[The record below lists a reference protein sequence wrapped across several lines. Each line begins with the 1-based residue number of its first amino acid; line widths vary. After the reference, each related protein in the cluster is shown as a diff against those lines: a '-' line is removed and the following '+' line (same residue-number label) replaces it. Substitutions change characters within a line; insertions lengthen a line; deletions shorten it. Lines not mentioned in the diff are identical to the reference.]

1 MMPTR
6 LPATWPLGR
15 CFEVIVLN
23 LYLVPKSG
31 AALEPAKMAAA
42 LAWLA
47 DEDIVGAEPTTDG
60 ELAPGP
66 AVRRLFHDDALE
78 WLLPAELTF
87 DGLKAVHSGAQ
98 RFLPETVDAFED
110 ARCTLCG
117 DTLDVDVLATDLER
131 LLVFPV
137 DRFAHLCPSCRTEL
151 TLKEIDFGQPT
162 MVAHDWILVEG
173 AATTRLSQRVLDQ
186 LGKLLGSPLV
196 IVPEVFEDA
205 DFDGDAGFAPAKDQS
220 RRSRGGGAK
229 SSGGQRKKRGR

>member
-1 MMPTR
+1 M
-6 LPATWPLGR
+6 
-15 CFEVIVLN
+15 LN

-31 AALEPAKMAAA
+31 AALDPSRVAAA

-47 DEDIVGAEPTTDG
+47 DEDIVGAEPTADG

-66 AVRRLFHDDALE
+66 AARRLFHDDAAE

-87 DGLKAVHSGAQ
+87 DGLRMVHSGAP
-98 RFLPETVDAFED
+98 RFLPETVDTFED

-137 DRFAHLCPSCRTEL
+137 DRFEHLCPSCRTSL
-151 TLKEIDFGQPT
+151 SLKEIDFGQPT
-162 MVAHDWILVEG
+162 MVASDWFLLEG

-186 LGKLLGSPLV
+186 LGRLLGASLV

-205 DFDGDAGFAPAKDQS
+205 DFDGDSAFAPAKDQA
-220 RRSRGGGAK
+220 RRARRGGGRE
-229 SSGGQRKKRGR
+229 SGGKRKRGR